1 MLKRIRFITDEH
13 YPNGRVDKKGTER
26 YVTSRTAQLLIESG
40 HAELIGQETEII
52 EPEPEK
58 KQEKAQIITKEEK
71 ITRKRRTKKVK

>member
-1 MLKRIRFITDEH
+1 MLKRIRFIKDEH

>member
-1 MLKRIRFITDEH
+1 MLKRIRFIKDEH

-40 HAELIGQETEII
+40 HAELIGQETKII

-71 ITRKRRTKKVK
+71 ITRKRRTKQVK

>member
-1 MLKRIRFITDEH
+1 MLKRIRFIKDEH
-13 YPNGRVDKKGTER
+13 YPNGRVDKRELKGI
-26 YVTSRTAQLLIESG
+26 VTSRTAQLLIESG

>member
-1 MLKRIRFITDEH
+1 MLKRIRFIKDEH

-71 ITRKRRTKKVK
+71 ITRKRRTKQVK

>member
-1 MLKRIRFITDEH
+1 MLKRIRFIKDEH

-40 HAELIGQETEII
+40 YAELIGQETEII
-52 EPEPEK
+52 EPELERK
-58 KQEKAQIITKEEK
+58 EEKAIIITKEEK

>member
-1 MLKRIRFITDEH
+1 MLKRIRFIKDEH

-40 HAELIGQETEII
+40 HAELIVQETEII